1 MIDENFKVVVS
12 WNPKNINYYKNK
24 GYTFTK
30 LYDEFEVSVC
40 DLHPNSSVLLPNVCD
55 HCGKEYDVYYSH
67 YTRAILKF
75 GEVVCQDCSAIRRA
89 NETLKVRQE
98 KMYAQI
104 LEFCKLHN
112 YTLITK
118 KEELIN
124 NQSNVAYICPIHG
137 KCTTKVTNIQQGK
150 QCYKC
155 SRALALK
162 KKNETTLKQ
171 RQETLYTNALNVCI
185 EKGYELISKKE
196 DIINNRTYIVYKC
209 PIHGLQK
216 MRVSN
221 LINGRGCPECNIEAK
236 SELYRLSPDEVER
249 RVADLCGKLLNKQD
263 YINRTERN
271 LIIECAYCG
280 TPFTT
285 SLVLFTQHGGQMCS
299 NCKDT
304 ESIGERK
311 IRIYLESNNIIFEQ
325 EKWFADCRDIK
336 PLPFDF
342 YLPDYN
348 TIIEFDG
355 EQHYKQGHFTHSN
368 LSYVQTHD
376 AIKNEYCK
384 NNNIELIRTPYWELN
399 NIETILNNKLLI
411 SHKDIV

>member
-1 MIDENFKVVVS
+1 MIDKNQKFVVS
-12 WNPKNINYYKNK
+12 WNPKNKSYYEGK
-24 GYTFTK
+24 GYIFTK
-30 LYDEFEVSVC
+30 YNDRFEVAFD
-40 DLHPNSSVLLPNVCD
+40 DLHPNSSIVVTNKCD
-55 HCGKEYDVYYSH
+55 HCGKEHDVIFDN
-67 YTRAILKF
+67 YTDAMLKF
-75 GEVVCQDCSAIRRA
+75 GEVVCQSCSAIRRA
-89 NETLKVRQE
+89 NETLKARQE

-104 LEFCKLHN
+104 SEFCKLHN

-118 KEELIN
+118 KEELVN
-124 NQSNVAYICPIHG
+124 SQSNVVYICPIHG
-137 KCTTKVTNIQQGK
+137 ECITKVTSIQQGK

-171 RQETLYTNALNVCI
+171 RQETLYANALNACI
-185 EKGYELISKKE
+185 KMGYELISKKE
-196 DIINNRTYIVYKC
+196 DITNNRTYIVYKC

-221 LINGRGCPECNIEAK
+221 LINGRSCPECNLEAK

-249 RVADLCGKLLNKQD
+249 RITNLGGKLLNKQD
-263 YINRTERN
+263 YINCTERN

-280 TPFTT
+280 TPFIT
-285 SLVLFTQHGGQMCS
+285 SLVLFTQHGGQMCP

-325 EKWFADCRDIK
+325 EKWFSDCRDIK

-348 TIIEFDG
+348 AVIEFDG
-355 EQHYKQGHFTHSN
+355 EQHYKQGHFTHSR
-368 LSYVQTHD
+368 LSYTQAHD

-384 NNNIELIRTPYWELN
+384 NNNIKLIRIPYWDMN
-399 NIETILNNKLLI
+399 NIEIILNNEFLI